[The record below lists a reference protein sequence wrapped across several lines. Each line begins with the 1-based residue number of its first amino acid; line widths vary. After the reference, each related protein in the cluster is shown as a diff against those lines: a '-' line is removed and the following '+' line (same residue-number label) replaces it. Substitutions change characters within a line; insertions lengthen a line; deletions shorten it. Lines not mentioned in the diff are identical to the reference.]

1 MLRPLVQGGGRTS
14 ATAGARF
21 RTRMTASVSV
31 AALQTPASDGGCRI
45 KPAEKTRS
53 APAEVHAR
61 ADVRDRLATG
71 RPLATDE
78 VDDFGA
84 HA

>member
-1 MLRPLVQGGGRTS
+1 
-14 ATAGARF
+14 
-21 RTRMTASVSV
+21 
-31 AALQTPASDGGCRI
+31 
-45 KPAEKTRS
+45 
-53 APAEVHAR
+53 VHAR